1 MSGLES
7 WSEEKQSGWLYR
19 ELAKAERDPHVSALF
34 AKLALEADSQAIQW
48 EKTLAANAQA
58 LPAFSPSLRARLV
71 IAIARR
77 IGPRRMR
84 GALAAIKVRGL
95 SAYSAAPV
103 SGHAMPT
110 SVEEI
115 GRGHRSVGG
124 GNLRAAIFGINDG
137 LVSNASL
144 ILGVVGANV
153 ANAAVLTTGIAGML
167 AGAMAMAAG
176 EFVSVSSQRE
186 MYEYQ
191 ISLEADELK
200 EYPEAEAEELALIYE
215 ARGLPL
221 DEARRMA
228 HTLISNPAHA
238 LDALARE
245 ELGLNPQEL
254 GSPTGA
260 AVFSFVSFA
269 IGALVPMLPF
279 FVGARLPDAAWIG
292 ALLAAL
298 GLFATGAAMSLF
310 TGRRA
315 VRSGLRM
322 LLIGGGAGAVTYA
335 IGHVIGAGIG

>member
-1 MSGLES
+1 MSGYES

-19 ELAKAERDPHVSALF
+19 ELAKAERDPKISALF
-34 AKLALEADSQAIQW
+34 AKLALEADAQAGQW
-48 EKTLAANAQA
+48 EKSLGAQA
-58 LPAFSPSLRARLV
+58 LPVFSPPLRARLV
-71 IAIARR
+71 IALARR
-77 IGPRRMR
+77 LGPRRMR

-103 SGHAMPT
+103 GGHAMPT
-110 SVEEI
+110 SVEDI

-153 ANAAVLTTGIAGML
+153 ASATVLTTGIAGML

-191 ISLEADELK
+191 IALEADELK

-221 DEARRMA
+221 EEARRLA
-228 HTLISNPAHA
+228 HTLISNPEHA

-245 ELGLNPQEL
+245 ELGLNPNEL
-254 GSPTGA
+254 GSPYGA

-269 IGALVPMLPF
+269 IGALVPLSPF
-279 FVGARLPDAAWIG
+279 FVGAKLPEAAWIG
-292 ALLAAL
+292 AALAAL

-310 TGRRA
+310 TGRHA
-315 VRSGLRM
+315 LRSGMRM

-335 IGHVIGAGIG
+335 IGHVIGGAVG

>member
-7 WSEEKQSGWLYR
+7 WREEKQSGWLYR
-19 ELAKAERDPHVSALF
+19 ELAKAERDPQISALF
-34 AKLALEADSQAIQW
+34 GKLAHEADAQARQW
-48 EKTLAANAQA
+48 EKNLGAQM
-58 LPAFSPSLRARLV
+58 PATFAPSLRARCV
-71 IAIARR
+71 IALARR

-84 GALAAIKVRGL
+84 AALAAIKIRGL
-95 SAYSAAPV
+95 SAYSSAPV
-103 SGHAMPT
+103 GGHAMPT

-144 ILGVVGANV
+144 ILGVVGAHV
-153 ANAAVLTTGIAGML
+153 ANATVITTGIAGML

-191 ISLEADELK
+191 ISLEADELN

-228 HTLISNPAHA
+228 RTLISNPEHA

-254 GSPTGA
+254 GSPYGA
-260 AVFSFVSFA
+260 AMFSFVSFA
-269 IGALVPMLPF
+269 VGALLPLLPF
-279 FVGARLPDAAWIG
+279 FIGAKLPDAAWIG
-292 ALLAAL
+292 ASLAAL

-310 TGRRA
+310 TGRHA
-315 VRSGLRM
+315 LRSGLRM
-322 LLIGGGAGAVTYA
+322 LLIGGGAGALTYA
-335 IGHVIGAGIG
+335 IGHAIGASVG

>member
-19 ELAKAERDPHVSALF
+19 ELAKAERDPRISELF
-34 AKLALEADSQAIQW
+34 AKLALEADAQAGQW
-48 EKTLAANAQA
+48 EKTLGAQT
-58 LPAFSPSLRARLV
+58 LPAFSPPLRARMV
-71 IAIARR
+71 IALARR

-103 SGHAMPT
+103 GGHAMPT
-110 SVEEI
+110 SVEDI

-153 ANAAVLTTGIAGML
+153 ANATVLTTGIAGMI

-186 MYEYQ
+186 MYQYQ

-215 ARGLPL
+215 ARGLPIE
-221 DEARRMA
+221 EARRMA
-228 HTLISNPAHA
+228 HTLISNPEHA

-254 GSPTGA
+254 GSPFGA
-260 AVFSFVSFA
+260 AAFSFVSFA

-279 FVGARLPDAAWIG
+279 FVGAKLPEAAWIG
-292 ALLAAL
+292 AALAAL

-310 TGRRA
+310 TGRHA
-315 VRSGLRM
+315 LRSGMRM
-322 LLIGGGAGAVTYA
+322 LLIGGGAGALTYA
-335 IGHVIGAGIG
+335 IGHAIGGGIG

>member
-7 WSEEKQSGWLYR
+7 WHEEKQSGWLYR
-19 ELAKAERDPHVSALF
+19 ELAKAESEPRISALF
-34 AKLALEADSQAIQW
+34 AKLAHEADAQALQW
-48 EKTLAANAQA
+48 EKNIGTQT
-58 LPAFSPSLRARLV
+58 LPAFAPSLRARLV
-71 IAIARR
+71 IALARR

-84 GALAAIKVRGL
+84 TALAAIKVRGL
-95 SAYSAAPV
+95 SAYSAAEV
-103 SGHAMPT
+103 GGHAMPT
-110 SVEEI
+110 SVDEI

-124 GNLRAAIFGINDG
+124 GNLRAAIFGVNDG

-153 ANAAVLTTGIAGML
+153 ANATVLTTGIAGML

-191 ISLEADELK
+191 IALEADELK

-228 HTLISNPAHA
+228 HTLISNPENA

-254 GSPTGA
+254 GSPYGA

-269 IGALVPMLPF
+269 IGALVPLLPF
-279 FVGARLPDAAWIG
+279 FVGAKLPSAAWIG
-292 ALLAAL
+292 ASLAAS
-298 GLFATGAAMSLF
+298 GLFGTGAAMSLF

-315 VRSGLRM
+315 LRSGLRM
-322 LLIGGGAGAVTYA
+322 LLIGGGAGALTFA
-335 IGHVIGAGIG
+335 IGQLIGGRLG

>member
-19 ELAKAERDPHVSALF
+19 ELAKAERDPRISELF
-34 AKLALEADSQAIQW
+34 AKLALEADAQAGQW
-48 EKTLAANAQA
+48 EKTLRAQT
-58 LPAFSPSLRARLV
+58 LPAFSPPLRARMV
-71 IAIARR
+71 IALARR

-103 SGHAMPT
+103 GGHAMPT
-110 SVEEI
+110 SVEDI

-153 ANAAVLTTGIAGML
+153 ANATVLTTGIAGMI

-221 DEARRMA
+221 EEARRMA
-228 HTLISNPAHA
+228 HTLISNPEHA

-254 GSPTGA
+254 GSPFGA
-260 AVFSFVSFA
+260 AAFSFVSFA

-279 FVGARLPDAAWIG
+279 FLGAKLPEAAWIG
-292 ALLAAL
+292 AALAAL

-310 TGRRA
+310 TGRHA
-315 VRSGLRM
+315 LRSGMRM
-322 LLIGGGAGAVTYA
+322 LLIGGGAGALTYA
-335 IGHVIGAGIG
+335 IGHVIGGGIG

>member
-7 WSEEKQSGWLYR
+7 WREEKQSGWLYR
-19 ELAKAERDPHVSALF
+19 QLAKAEPDATISALF
-34 AKLALEADSQAIQW
+34 AKLALEADAQAGQW
-48 EKTLAANAQA
+48 EKNLAAHT
-58 LPAFSPSLRARLV
+58 LPAFSPSLRARCV
-71 IAIARR
+71 IALARR

-103 SGHAMPT
+103 GGHPMPT

-115 GRGHRSVGG
+115 GRGHRNIGG
-124 GNLRAAIFGINDG
+124 GNLRAAIFGVNDG

-144 ILGVVGANV
+144 ILGVVGANI

-176 EFVSVSSQRE
+176 EFVSVRTQRE

-228 HTLISNPAHA
+228 HTLISNPEHA

-254 GSPTGA
+254 GSPFGA
-260 AVFSFVSFA
+260 AAFSFVSFA
-269 IGALVPMLPF
+269 IGALIPMLPF
-279 FVGARLPDAAWIG
+279 FVGTKLPDAAWIG
-292 ALLAAL
+292 AALAAL

-310 TGRRA
+310 TGRHA
-315 VRSGLRM
+315 LRSGLRM
-322 LLIGGGAGAVTYA
+322 LLIGGGAGALTFA
-335 IGHVIGAGIG
+335 IGHAIGARLG

>member
-34 AKLALEADSQAIQW
+34 GKLALEADAQAIQW

-71 IAIARR
+71 IAIARQ

-95 SAYSAAPV
+95 SAYSTAPV
-103 SGHAMPT
+103 GGHAMPT

-153 ANAAVLTTGIAGML
+153 ANATVLTTGIAGML

-228 HTLISNPAHA
+228 HTLISNPEHA

-254 GSPTGA
+254 GSPIGA

-269 IGALVPMLPF
+269 IGALVPLLPF
-279 FVGARLPDAAWIG
+279 FIGARLPDAAWIG
-292 ALLAAL
+292 AFLAAL

-322 LLIGGGAGAVTYA
+322 LLIGGGAGMVTYA
-335 IGHVIGAGIG
+335 IGHLIGAGVG

>member
-115 GRGHRSVGG
+115 GRGHLSVGG
-124 GNLRAAIFGINDG
+124 GNLRAAIF
-137 LVSNASL
+137 
-144 ILGVVGANV
+144 
-153 ANAAVLTTGIAGML
+153 
-167 AGAMAMAAG
+167 
-176 EFVSVSSQRE
+176 
-186 MYEYQ
+186 
-191 ISLEADELK
+191 
-200 EYPEAEAEELALIYE
+200 
-215 ARGLPL
+215 
-221 DEARRMA
+221 
-228 HTLISNPAHA
+228 
-238 LDALARE
+238 
-245 ELGLNPQEL
+245 
-254 GSPTGA
+254 
-260 AVFSFVSFA
+260 
-269 IGALVPMLPF
+269 
-279 FVGARLPDAAWIG
+279 
-292 ALLAAL
+292 
-298 GLFATGAAMSLF
+298 
-310 TGRRA
+310 
-315 VRSGLRM
+315 
-322 LLIGGGAGAVTYA
+322 
-335 IGHVIGAGIG
+335 

>member
-7 WSEEKQSGWLYR
+7 WQEERQSGWLYR
-19 ELAKAERDPHVSALF
+19 ELAKAERDPRISALF
-34 AKLALEADSQAIQW
+34 AKLALEADAQAGQW
-48 EKTLAANAQA
+48 EKTLAASAQT
-58 LPAFSPSLRARLV
+58 LPPFSPPLRARLV
-71 IAIARR
+71 IALARR

-124 GNLRAAIFGINDG
+124 GNLRAAIFGVNDG

-176 EFVSVSSQRE
+176 EFVSVRTQRE

-228 HTLISNPAHA
+228 HTLISNPEHA

-254 GSPTGA
+254 GSPFGA
-260 AVFSFVSFA
+260 AAFSFVSFA
-269 IGALVPMLPF
+269 LGALVPLAPF
-279 FVGARLPDAAWIG
+279 FLGAKLPEAAWIG
-292 ALLAAL
+292 AALAAL
-298 GLFATGAAMSLF
+298 GLFGTGAAMSLF
-310 TGRRA
+310 TGRHA
-315 VRSGLRM
+315 LRSGMRM
-322 LLIGGGAGAVTYA
+322 LLIGGGAGALTFA
-335 IGHVIGAGIG
+335 IGQLIGTQLD

>member
-7 WSEEKQSGWLYR
+7 WREEKQSGWLYR
-19 ELAKAERDPHVSALF
+19 ELAKAERDPEISALF
-34 AKLALEADSQAIQW
+34 GKLALEADAQARQW
-48 EKTLAANAQA
+48 EKTLGTQTLTPFA
-58 LPAFSPSLRARLV
+58 PSLRARLV

-103 SGHAMPT
+103 GGHAMPT

-153 ANAAVLTTGIAGML
+153 ANATVLTTGIAGML

-191 ISLEADELK
+191 IALEADELK

-228 HTLISNPAHA
+228 HTLISNPEHA

-254 GSPTGA
+254 GSPIGA
-260 AVFSFVSFA
+260 AAFSFVSFA
-269 IGALVPMLPF
+269 IGALLPLLPF

-292 ALLAAL
+292 ASLAAL

-310 TGRRA
+310 TGRHA
-315 VRSGLRM
+315 LRSGLRM
-322 LLIGGGAGAVTYA
+322 LSIGGGAGAVTYA
-335 IGHVIGAGIG
+335 IGHVVGASVG

>member
-7 WSEEKQSGWLYR
+7 WREEKQSGWLYR
-19 ELAKAERDPHVSALF
+19 ELAKAEPDPHIAALF
-34 AKLALEADSQAIQW
+34 AKLAHEADAQALQW
-48 EKTLAANAQA
+48 EKTLGAQA
-58 LPAFSPSLRARLV
+58 QQLPTPSPSMRARLV
-71 IAIARR
+71 IALARR
-77 IGPRRMR
+77 LGPRRMR
-84 GALAAIKVRGL
+84 TALAAIKVRGL
-95 SAYSAAPV
+95 SIYSSAPV
-103 SGHAMPT
+103 GHAMPT
-110 SVEEI
+110 SVDEI

-144 ILGVVGANV
+144 ILGVVGAHV
-153 ANAAVLTTGIAGML
+153 ANATVITTGIAGVL

-191 ISLEADELK
+191 IALEADELK

-228 HTLISNPAHA
+228 QTLISDPAHA

-254 GSPTGA
+254 GSPFGA
-260 AVFSFVSFA
+260 AAFSFVSFA
-269 IGALVPMLPF
+269 IGALVPLLPF

-292 ALLAAL
+292 ASLAAL

-310 TGRRA
+310 TGRHA
-315 VRSGLRM
+315 WRSGMRM

-335 IGHVIGAGIG
+335 IGHVISQS

>member
-19 ELAKAERDPHVSALF
+19 ELAKAERDPRISELF
-34 AKLALEADSQAIQW
+34 AKLALEADAQAGQW
-48 EKTLAANAQA
+48 EKTLRAQT
-58 LPAFSPSLRARLV
+58 LPAFSPPLRARMV
-71 IAIARR
+71 IALARR

-103 SGHAMPT
+103 GGHAMPT
-110 SVEEI
+110 SVEDI

-153 ANAAVLTTGIAGML
+153 ANATVLTTGIAGMI

-186 MYEYQ
+186 MYQYQ

-215 ARGLPL
+215 ARGLPIE
-221 DEARRMA
+221 EARRMA
-228 HTLISNPAHA
+228 HTLISNPEHA

-254 GSPTGA
+254 GSPFGA
-260 AVFSFVSFA
+260 AAFSFVSFA

-279 FVGARLPDAAWIG
+279 FVGAKLPEAAWIG
-292 ALLAAL
+292 AALAAL

-310 TGRRA
+310 TGRHA
-315 VRSGLRM
+315 LRSGMRM
-322 LLIGGGAGAVTYA
+322 LLIGGGAGALTYA
-335 IGHVIGAGIG
+335 IGHAIGGGIG